1 MRINIQEEKKIGK
14 KSLYIR
20 IRSIGNIHIRT
31 LHTPNFNFNFF
42 FLLANSIFSLLFFR
56 LYSKKIINIIIFIA
70 FQFFFFCWPSLCKF
84 HFHFHFK
91 FGVRFF
97 FWLDDRLDFLRGWR
111 GVNWGNWKLKYCL
124 DGTVKS
130 WVILLEEFY
139 IVKGFNFEW
148 ILGSQN
154 DIIKNT
160 LIEQNLMIQRRA

>member
-14 KSLYIR
+14 KSLSGSGVLEIFTFGRFILR
-20 IRSIGNIHIRT
+20 ILILI
-31 LHTPNFNFNFF
+31 FF
-42 FLLANSIFSLLFFR
+42 FCLPIRFFPLLFFR

-70 FQFFFFCWPSLCKF
+70 FQFFFCWPSLCKF